1 MGFIEVGF
9 IVLGLAFSIE
19 GLVLFIAY
27 LYSESNTEGEEDEW
41 NL

>member
-9 IVLGLAFSIE
+9 IALGLAFSLE

-27 LYSESNTEGEEDEW
+27 LYSESDTEEEEDE
-41 NL
+41 